1 MNKLFLLSG
10 ACLLAALMSAP
21 AEAGNFKTYRNADYE
36 RPYTSWTEENRTT
49 GRTTHGKLD
58 RPEHVMRRPEHYE
71 FLPYVSNWD
80 AQHKHPQQWQGQ
92 DWDTSMWNKHWTP
105 DSAVKKL
112 FEGRVFKR
120 QYMRSSTVPVLELG
134 PIFYQLSDLDQRRT
148 LKLLADTT
156 GIFGK
161 GFGMVELRDWN
172 TRDVV
177 GSYTPQGMYLN

>member
-1 MNKLFLLSG
+1 MKKLFLLSG

-36 RPYTSWTEENRTT
+36 KPYTSWTEENRTT
-49 GRTTHGKLD
+49 NRTTHGKLD

-80 AQHKHPQQWQGQ
+80 AQNKHPQQWQGQ
-92 DWDTSMWNKHWTP
+92 DWDPAMWNKHWTAE
-105 DSAVKKL
+105 STVKKL
-112 FEGRVFKR
+112 FEGRVFSR
-120 QYMRSSTVPVLELG
+120 QYMRGGKMPVLELG

-148 LKLLADTT
+148 LKLLTDTS